1 MTSPSTL
8 RVVRSREKLREAGG
22 RVTSVRLSP
31 EAVRRIDKLIEN
43 GWARTQQDAIEKALA
58 CLCPLLD

>member
-22 RVTSVRLSP
+22 RVTSLRLSP
-31 EAVRRIDKLIEN
+31 GAVRRIDAMIAD
-43 GWARTQQDAIEKALA
+43 GRATGQTDAIEKALA
-58 CLCPLLD
+58 FIEP